1 MSRMLI
7 AGVGNIFLGDD
18 GFGPEVARRLACE
31 RWGDDVSVADF
42 GIRGVHLAYE
52 LSAGYD
58 VAIIVDT
65 VSRGAPPGTIYV
77 IEPDRESADPGSIAD
92 AHDMVL
98 DNVFAMVHALGGKL
112 PPRVLLVGCEPA
124 DLGEKIGFS
133 EPVKRAIPDALRTV
147 REMVVEAFSCLY
159 QMKLERSRRRD
170 ALCHCHTDC
179 SSDRGWAVS
188 ADLSSGYRT
197 LCAHQSNVVRALPAC
212 RY

>member
-18 GFGPEVARRLACE
+18 GFGPEVARRLASE

-92 AHDMVL
+92 SHDMVL

-133 EPVKRAIPDALRTV
+133 EPVKRAIPDVLRTV
-147 REMVVEAFSCLY
+147 REMVDGGIFVSLPNETRTIEEA
-159 QMKLERSRRRD
+159 
-170 ALCHCHTDC
+170 
-179 SSDRGWAVS
+179 
-188 ADLSSGYRT
+188 
-197 LCAHQSNVVRALPAC
+197 
-212 RY
+212 